1 MPASLSSSTFA
12 AYLNPSL
19 PILSVFWVTLAA
31 YLFLRDPVEEAK
43 VRKLMT
49 GIALPLFTASPLHDA
64 GSSPKIGKTP
74 GSLRALTASDS
85 WKEKTDK
92 TREGSEQQQSS
103 CHWKLIHVSCG
114 ALMRRWSNG
123 AGTACS

>member
-1 MPASLSSSTFA
+1 
-12 AYLNPSL
+12 
-19 PILSVFWVTLAA
+19 
-31 YLFLRDPVEEAK
+31 
-43 VRKLMT
+43 MT
-49 GIALPLFTASPLHDA
+49 GIALPLFITASPLHDA

>member
-1 MPASLSSSTFA
+1 
-12 AYLNPSL
+12 
-19 PILSVFWVTLAA
+19 
-31 YLFLRDPVEEAK
+31 
-43 VRKLMT
+43 MT
-49 GIALPLFTASPLHDA
+49 GIALPLFITASPLHDA

-103 CHWKLIHVSCG
+103 CHWKLGHTCILRGADAPMEQRSWDCLQLKQTHVATPEISP
-114 ALMRRWSNG
+114 LLSNKRIKG
-123 AGTACS
+123 V